1 MTGIDIIPA
10 DKLFAY
16 LGISM
21 ERKIKNMLVDF
32 GEKVVF
38 SQKYDKI
45 KVMEFFRGKILMEDK
60 YHEAY

>member
-10 DKLFAY
+10 DKMFSY

-21 ERKIKNMLVDF
+21 LRKKKNMLVVF

-38 SQKYDKI
+38 YKKCATI
-45 KVMEFFRGKILMEDK
+45 EVM
-60 YHEAY
+60 